1 MKGVVCHHYHQKS
14 YSGIA
19 RKVLEPIGQTE
30 REFIAAVWYE
40 TIHQIQS
47 DWLLW
52 LSRFSHFASP
62 STVPDSGE
70 QQYSEGSR
78 QGR

>member
-30 REFIAAVWYE
+30 REFMAAVRYE

-47 DWLLW
+47 NWLLW
-52 LSRFSHFASP
+52 LSRFFPFCFA
-62 STVPDSGE
+62 
-70 QQYSEGSR
+70 QYSPR
-78 QGR
+78 QW